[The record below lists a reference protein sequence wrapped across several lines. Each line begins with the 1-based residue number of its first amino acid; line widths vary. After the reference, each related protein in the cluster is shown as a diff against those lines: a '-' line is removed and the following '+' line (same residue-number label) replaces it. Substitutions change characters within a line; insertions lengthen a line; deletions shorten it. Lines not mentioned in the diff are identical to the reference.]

1 MSKCLHEEMKRIN
14 PNDDQ
19 ETFDLFEEEN
29 RIALMESVLT
39 GFEIIQ
45 ERCRTNNRT
54 QNHP

>member
-39 GFEIIQ
+39 SFEIIQ